1 MTGVCPLVIVW
12 SREVDRMMRDHR
24 RQSEST
30 TSSTHAHVKTGSGQF
45 QWDRV
50 MRFKM
55 PQPRFL
61 CSDPSL
67 SMLMDVVSA

>member
-12 SREVDRMMRDHR
+12 SREVDRMREHR
-24 RQSEST
+24 QPKST
-30 TSSTHAHVKTGSGQF
+30 SNSSSTNAHVQTGSSQF

-55 PQPRFL
+55 PRFL